1 MAREL
6 TSCTSDVFLGCLF
19 ALLFSQVIV
28 ERYQKEKDLPI
39 LDKTKFLVPE
49 ELTLSQFVTIIRS
62 VPCVMILVVEE
73 SKRDGIA
80 KQSCLHNELYIVIVV
95 PGLQKTVGKMRFVKC

>member
-1 MAREL
+1 MFWVGP
-6 TSCTSDVFLGCLF
+6 CCPVF
-19 ALLFSQVIV
+19 QVIV

-62 VPCVMILVVEE
+62 VLSIYKDLVVAE
-73 SKRDGIA
+73 SKRTGIA
-80 KQSCLHNELYIVIVV
+80 IQSRLHSEVCIAVV
-95 PGLQKTVGKMRFVKC
+95 MLSL